1 MSDLNTI
8 IRRMVIPMVDERS
21 REPGDAWD
29 IASKGL
35 VRITQTDDREFPSLD
50 QIAEAI
56 DPTPFNPPMHW
67 TLGNVAA
74 GKEMARRAAKRVLA
88 LFGPRP

>member
-1 MSDLNTI
+1 MSEAATR
-8 IRRMVIPMVDERS
+8 IRAIVIPMVSERS

-29 IASKGL
+29 IAAKEL
-35 VRITQTDDREFPSLD
+35 MQLTRADTREFPSLD

-56 DPTPFNPPMHW
+56 DPTPFNPPMHL

-74 GKEMARRAAKRVLA
+74 GKEMARRAANRVLA
-88 LFGPRP
+88 LFGARP